1 MRSWTEFFNI
11 NLLSHFEPDF
21 KGEKS
26 KLYILQECMIY
37 LNHLLFH
44 IILSFL

>member
-21 KGEKS
+21 IGEKS
-26 KLYILQECMIY
+26 ILYILQ
-37 LNHLLFH
+37 
-44 IILSFL
+44 